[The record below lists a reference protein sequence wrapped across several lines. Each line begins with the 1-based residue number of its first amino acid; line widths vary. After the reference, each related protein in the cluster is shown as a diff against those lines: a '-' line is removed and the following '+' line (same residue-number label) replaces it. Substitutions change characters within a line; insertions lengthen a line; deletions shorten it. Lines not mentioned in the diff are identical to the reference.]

1 MATGWICDER
11 YFWHDTR
18 SAAGFMPAGGV
29 IEPEPHADSPAS
41 SDAFATC
48 SR

>member
-18 SAAGFMPAGGV
+18 SADAYPPAAARG
-29 IEPEPHADSPAS
+29 
-41 SDAFATC
+41 
-48 SR
+48 